1 MNEHNY
7 AQTWFDPFT
16 RRRFLET
23 LEHRGKGDPGK
34 GASGLG
40 MASLSKT

>member
-1 MNEHNY
+1 M
-7 AQTWFDPFT
+7 AATGARPFVVSEQA

-23 LEHRGKGDPGK
+23 LEHRGKGDPRK
-34 GASGLG
+34 GATGLG